1 MCFNSLGGKTFTEI
15 AHIPQDYPENKL
27 HSNTEIAYS

>member
-1 MCFNSLGGKTFTEI
+1 MCFDSLGGKKFTEI
-15 AHIPQDYPENKL
+15 AYLLQDYPENKL